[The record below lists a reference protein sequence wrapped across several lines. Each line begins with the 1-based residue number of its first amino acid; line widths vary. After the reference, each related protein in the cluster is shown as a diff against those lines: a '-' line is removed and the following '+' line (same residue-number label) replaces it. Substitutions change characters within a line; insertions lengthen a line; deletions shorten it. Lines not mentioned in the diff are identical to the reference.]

1 MVKIK
6 TITRISF
13 RKDIQILR
21 GIAVIAVI
29 LFHLDKS
36 LFKFG
41 YLGVDIFF
49 VISGFV
55 ISNVV
60 HSKLSDKD
68 FKISEFYFL
77 RFKRIVPAL
86 VSYLLFVQ
94 CLLYF
99 NVDHQNVI
107 QNTKTSLYS
116 LFFLGNIH
124 ISQYQEY
131 FNDDSSRNLVINL
144 WSLSVEEQFYFI
156 FPIMAI
162 LISKF
167 KVVKQIIIY
176 GVVVSASLLSMSML
190 VYSSSGIFEKLFLN
204 YQNYLFYSPVSR
216 VWEFTLGI
224 IAMFINN
231 KTHKSDYFIKINRS
245 GFLLFSFLI
254 SSIFFESIFESE
266 FSRIVMCNVITF
278 VILSIN
284 PKLQNNQN
292 IISRFLI
299 FTGNISYSLYL
310 FHQGIFAAI
319 RNHNGYTT
327 ISGKNYFD
335 LSQTKNIILV
345 VLLIYLISYI
355 NFYLIEQKF
364 RDSKKFS
371 FYEFRIFFLLTFFTL
386 SLIATALNTN
396 GYSFRHTDLVS
407 FNSEI
412 SDIEYLNGTNYLIQ
426 DGSQCMNRAN
436 LNTFCI
442 FETDSRNEKLF
453 IVGDSMFS
461 SLVGGFLQE
470 NILNEYTILE
480 ATKGGCPLLINTC
493 DFLEDSQRFKALTSI
508 KNSTF
513 ILGGRYQ
520 AHLNENKNIEIF
532 EKDLRETILL
542 LTKNNNKVYFIHPLP
557 EPGINE
563 RMYHLKNKKYFDQS
577 SNNSIKSVS
586 DISPILENINIK
598 NFYKFNLDYLF
609 CSFESCNFKSEDYY
623 YFLDHVHF
631 SYFGSNYVANEIIER
646 IEDNISDY

>member
-60 HSKLSDKD
+60 HSKLSNRD
-68 FKISEFYFL
+68 FKIREFYFL

-94 CLLYF
+94 CVLYF
-99 NVDHQNVI
+99 NVDHQNII

-162 LISKF
+162 LISKY
-167 KVVKQIIIY
+167 KLRKQIIIY
-176 GVVVSASLLSMSML
+176 CVVISASLLSMSML
-190 VYSSSGIFEKLFLN
+190 VYSSSGIFQKLFLN
-204 YQNYLFYSPVSR
+204 YQNYIFYSPFSR

-231 KTHKSDYFIKINRS
+231 KKHKSDYFIKINRF
-245 GFLLFSFLI
+245 GFLLFLFLI

-266 FSRIVMCNVITF
+266 FSRIAMCNVITF

-284 PKLQNNQN
+284 PKLESSQNL
-292 IISRFLI
+292 ISRFLI

-310 FHQGIFAAI
+310 FHQGILAGI

-335 LSQTKNIILV
+335 LSQTRNIVLV
-345 VLLIYLISYI
+345 VLLIYLISYV
-355 NFYLIEQKF
+355 NFYLIEQRF

-371 FYEFRIFFLLTFFTL
+371 FHEFRIFFLLTFFTL
-386 SLIATALNTN
+386 SLIASALNTN
-396 GYSFRHTDLVS
+396 GYSFRHTDLAS

-442 FETDSRNEKLF
+442 FETDPKNDKLF

-493 DFLEDSQRFKALTSI
+493 DFFDDSERFKALTSI

-520 AHLNENKNIEIF
+520 NHLNKNKNISIF

-563 RMYHLKNKKYFDQS
+563 RMYYLKNKKYFDQS
-577 SNNSIKSVS
+577 SNNSIKSVT
-586 DISPILENINIK
+586 DISLLLENINIK
-598 NFYKFNLDYLF
+598 DFYKLNLDYIF
-609 CSFESCNFKSEDYY
+609 CSFESCNFKSEYHY

-631 SYFGSNYVANEIIER
+631 SYFGSNYVANEIIKKLEN
-646 IEDNISDY
+646 NIFD

>member
-1 MVKIK
+1 
-6 TITRISF
+6 
-13 RKDIQILR
+13 
-21 GIAVIAVI
+21 
-29 LFHLDKS
+29 
-36 LFKFG
+36 
-41 YLGVDIFF
+41 
-49 VISGFV
+49 
-55 ISNVV
+55 
-60 HSKLSDKD
+60 
-68 FKISEFYFL
+68 
-77 RFKRIVPAL
+77 
-86 VSYLLFVQ
+86 
-94 CLLYF
+94 
-99 NVDHQNVI
+99 
-107 QNTKTSLYS
+107 
-116 LFFLGNIH
+116 
-124 ISQYQEY
+124 
-131 FNDDSSRNLVINL
+131 
-144 WSLSVEEQFYFI
+144 
-156 FPIMAI
+156 
-162 LISKF
+162 
-167 KVVKQIIIY
+167 
-176 GVVVSASLLSMSML
+176 
-190 VYSSSGIFEKLFLN
+190 
-204 YQNYLFYSPVSR
+204 
-216 VWEFTLGI
+216 
-224 IAMFINN
+224 MFINN

-442 FETDSRNEKLF
+442 FETDSKNEKLF
-453 IVGDSMFS
+453 I
-461 SLVGGFLQE
+461 
-470 NILNEYTILE
+470 
-480 ATKGGCPLLINTC
+480 K
-493 DFLEDSQRFKALTSI
+493 SI
-508 KNSTF
+508 KNAGSVF
-513 ILGGRYQ
+513 IGNYTPESAGDY
-520 AHLNENKNIEIF
+520 ASGTNH
-532 EKDLRETILL
+532 T
-542 LTKNNNKVYFIHPLP
+542 LP
-557 EPGINE
+557 TNG
-563 RMYHLKNKKYFDQS
+563 
-577 SNNSIKSVS
+577 
-586 DISPILENINIK
+586 
-598 NFYKFNLDYLF
+598 F
-609 CSFESCNFKSEDYY
+609 CES
-623 YFLDHVHF
+623 
-631 SYFGSNYVANEIIER
+631 R
-646 IEDNISDY
+646 P